1 MIWQLC
7 FYFIWFITLWYLK
20 LRFVSNTFWSK
31 IPKSRHCDMYYTY
44 LITYL
49 QTSGFFQTKCWQWG
63 SSFCLIF
70 KLFITCQPKKCVTEL
85 KVIWN
90 EVMYKNSDSTATLL
104 TNDSLIEG
112 CLWVSSDKQGHR
124 LIAFRIK
131 QQWCRFERFV
141 QKIVYVGWNMPCL
154 ICTKIMDHPNKKRMQ
169 TLRQNLNVGYFASNI
184 CS

>member
-7 FYFIWFITLWYLK
+7 LYFIRFNTLC
-20 LRFVSNTFWSK
+20 SGTFWTK
-31 IPKSRHCDMYYTY
+31 IQKKTVIVICTTQIWSRICKLED
-44 LITYL
+44 
-49 QTSGFFQTKCWQWG
+49 FFKVCWQWG

-112 CLWVSSDKQGHR
+112 CLWQTGAETDCISHKITV
-124 LIAFRIK
+124 
-131 QQWCRFERFV
+131 V
-141 QKIVYVGWNMPCL
+141 QMWKIYSENCIVASK
-154 ICTKIMDHPNKKRMQ
+154 TKNECKLSNKM
-169 TLRQNLNVGYFASNI
+169 
-184 CS
+184 

>member
-1 MIWQLC
+1 MSHLLFGQKNPKTAIVICTTQIWSRIC
-7 FYFIWFITLWYLK
+7 K
-20 LRFVSNTFWSK
+20 LQ
-31 IPKSRHCDMYYTY
+31 D
-44 LITYL
+44 
-49 QTSGFFQTKCWQWG
+49 FFKVCWQWG

-90 EVMYKNSDSTATLL
+90 EVIYKNSDSTATLL

-131 QQWCRFERFV
+131 QQWYRFERFV
-141 QKIVYVGWNMPCL
+141 QKIVYQGPNMPCL
-154 ICTKIMDHPNKKRMQ
+154 TCT
-169 TLRQNLNVGYFASNI
+169 
-184 CS
+184 

>member
-1 MIWQLC
+1 MSHLLFGQKSPKTAIVICTTQIWSRIC
-7 FYFIWFITLWYLK
+7 K
-20 LRFVSNTFWSK
+20 LQ
-31 IPKSRHCDMYYTY
+31 D
-44 LITYL
+44 
-49 QTSGFFQTKCWQWG
+49 FFKVCWQWG

-90 EVMYKNSDSTATLL
+90 EVIYKNSDSTATLL

-131 QQWCRFERFV
+131 QQWYRFERFV
-141 QKIVYVGWNMPCL
+141 QKIVYQGPNMPCL
-154 ICTKIMDHPNKKRMQ
+154 TCT
-169 TLRQNLNVGYFASNI
+169 
-184 CS
+184 